1 MQGWSAEHHHRRAL
15 KQVVEGLLNRRR
27 REVALFFGGMRKI
40 AVALVAL
47 LVLVAGCEGLQKASN
62 RATCAVAAQTCIT
75 LYSGGATLAAYKDPS
90 SMQPTPM
97 GCSSSTLRAT
107 TYSGAGIT

>member
-1 MQGWSAEHHHRRAL
+1 
-15 KQVVEGLLNRRR
+15 
-27 REVALFFGGMRKI
+27 MRKL

-47 LVLVAGCEGLQKASN
+47 LVLAGCEGLQKASN

-90 SMQPTPM
+90 SIQPTPLGLQFIDAQGNYILWSGDYM
-97 GCSSSTLRAT
+97 IRSSSQ
-107 TYSGAGIT
+107 